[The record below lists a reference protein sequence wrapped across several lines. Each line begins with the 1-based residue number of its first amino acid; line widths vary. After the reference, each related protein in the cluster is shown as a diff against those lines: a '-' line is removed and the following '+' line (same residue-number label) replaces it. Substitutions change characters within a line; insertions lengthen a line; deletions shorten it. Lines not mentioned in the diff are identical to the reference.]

1 MKITLRIIL
10 FLLISIADLNSQ
22 TLDATLVELN
32 FAGDSEPKNITKG
45 QTKIYFSADDGYRGR
60 ELWVHNTLTNKTH
73 IVKDINPYGSG
84 INNPLFYIVGDI
96 LYFTAN
102 DGVHGKELWKSD
114 GTESGTY
121 MLKDINTTGD
131 RWEDEIIGG
140 MVANL
145 IYYNGSILFSADDK
159 VNGQELWIT
168 DGTPEGTNLL
178 KDIFVGPESS
188 APFASFVFNNYVYFA
203 CNDEVHGRELWKTD
217 GTAAGTQL
225 LKDINPG
232 SGIGYHGGH
241 KFIIFNNNFYF
252 FGTDGGNKPGLW
264 KSDGTTAGTQ
274 FVKNLNPNGLSS
286 ASEMNGSVTS
296 SYFVFV
302 GFTNTTGEELWKSD
316 GTSAGTIMLKDI
328 NPLAY
333 SGLSNE
339 DTEFVTFNN
348 KVFFTAQNSIY
359 DEELWSTDG
368 TTNGTQLVKDI
379 YPGSYGSSLSK
390 LTLAN
395 NYLIFTARD
404 NIANPYSLWRSDGT
418 SNGTFEIKRIDL
430 SYNPDLNFVPFNNYV
445 YFQGGF
451 GSLNGSELMKTDGTD
466 SGTQVVHDV
475 NHVLGSYERSYQVFN
490 DKIVFV
496 GSDGF
501 NGSEPFISDGTTNG
515 TKMIKNIN
523 PTSFSIPMSND
534 SKTFFAKAGN
544 NLFFRATNGT
554 NGYEIFKTDGTE
566 AGTIMLKDIAAGTA
580 SSIRKETLF
589 MTLNNTV
596 FFQAND
602 QIHGE
607 ELWRSDGTENG
618 TYLLKDINPGTANG
632 VVGNNLHY
640 NNLNNSNLLFSRYSS
655 HRNYG
660 ILNGYLYFVAHD
672 GVEYSI
678 WKTDGTTAGTTKAIT
693 MPLPSS
699 NMPEIIDVANGKI
712 FFTVVVN
719 NPTSGN
725 DTLWSTDGTQA
736 GTVLLS
742 RWTNTSSYRFSW
754 TAVVN
759 DQLYFSSDGIN
770 GYSIMKSD
778 GTVNGTISV
787 IDNLPLRNQE
797 FTSFMSC
804 GNYIYFSFFVQ
815 NQINNHQLWRTDGT
829 PTGTSFIEAQ
839 EGGGSCTCLQN
850 NFFFTKN
857 LGASPYD
864 NKIWHINNNMQ
875 QSNVLQIN
883 VTDADNLI
891 QSSGVRINQLIG
903 LNNRLGFEGI
913 TKESGNEL
921 YFADIQN
928 ILNLK
933 DFDNENN
940 LSNKIKIYPNPSN
953 GLVSIWTYDNSKIK
967 DIEIYNLLG
976 NKMHYSKD
984 NLISD
989 SLDLSNLSSGV
1000 YLIKVKT
1007 ENYIETKKIILK

>member
-22 TLDATLVELN
+22 TLNATLVELN
-32 FAGDSEPKNITKG
+32 FAENSEPKNITKG
-45 QTKIYFSADDGYRGR
+45 LTKIYFSADDGFRGR

-73 IVKDINPYGSG
+73 IVKDINPYSSS
-84 INNPLFYIVGDI
+84 INNSLFYIVGDI

-102 DGVHGKELWKSD
+102 DGVHGKELWRSD

-145 IYYNGSILFSADDK
+145 IYYNGYILFSADDK

-178 KDIFVGPESS
+178 KDILVGPESS

-286 ASEMNGSVTS
+286 ASEMTGSVTS
-296 SYFVFV
+296 TYFVFV

-333 SGLSNE
+333 SGLSSE
-339 DTEFVTFNN
+339 DTEFVTFND
-348 KVFFTAQNSIY
+348 KVFFTAENSTY
-359 DEELWSTDG
+359 GEELWSTDG
-368 TTNGTQLVKDI
+368 TTNGTQIVKDI
-379 YPGSYGSSLSK
+379 FPGNYGSTPFK

-395 NYLIFTARD
+395 NYLIFSARESLGG
-404 NIANPYSLWRSDGT
+404 IYSLWRSDGT
-418 SNGTFEIKRIDL
+418 SNGTYEIKRIDL
-430 SYNPDLNFVPFNNYV
+430 SYNPDLNFVPFNNSV

-451 GSLNGSELMKTDGTD
+451 NNLNGAELMKTDGTNN
-466 SGTQVVHDV
+466 GTQVVHDI
-475 NHVLGSYERSYQVFN
+475 NHVIGSYERSYQVLN
-490 DKIVFV
+490 DKLVFV
-496 GSDGF
+496 GNDGL
-501 NGSEPFISDGTTNG
+501 NGFEPFISDGTING
-515 TKMIKNIN
+515 TRMIKNIN
-523 PTSFSIPMSND
+523 PSSSSIPASLD

-566 AGTIMLKDIAAGTA
+566 AGTVMLKDIAVGSAN
-580 SSIRKETLF
+580 SIRKETFF
-589 MTLNNTV
+589 MTLNNIV
-596 FFQAND
+596 LFEAND

-618 TYLLKDINPGTANG
+618 TYLLKDINPGANHG
-632 VVGNNLHY
+632 VTQSNLYY
-640 NNLNNSNLLFSRYSS
+640 NNFNDSNSFIASQRS
-655 HRNYG
+655 YG
-660 ILNGYLYFVAHD
+660 FLNGYLYFVAND

-678 WKTDGTTAGTTKAIT
+678 WKTDGTTGGTTKAVT
-693 MPLPSS
+693 MPVATTT
-699 NMPEIIDVANGKI
+699 MPQIIDSANGKI
-712 FFTVVVN
+712 FFTSRVN
-719 NPTSGN
+719 NPGGG
-725 DTLWSTDGTQA
+725 DIALWATDGTQA
-736 GTVLLS
+736 GTVRLLTS
-742 RWTNTSSYRFSW
+742 LTTSAFQFRWATVHN
-754 TAVVN
+754 N
-759 DQLYFSSDGIN
+759 ELYFTSYGSN
-770 GYSIMKSD
+770 RYSLMKSN
-778 GTVNGTISV
+778 GTVEGTITLVS
-787 IDNLPLRNQE
+787 NLPVHSD
-797 FTSFMSC
+797 FKSIKPC
-804 GNYIYFSFFVQ
+804 GNYLYFTFDNVGQ
-815 NQINNHQLWRTDGT
+815 ELTQQLWRTDGT
-829 PTGTSFIEAQ
+829 PDGTSFIEQIKAQ
-839 EGGGSCTCLQN
+839 GSCTCVQN
-850 NFFFTKN
+850 NYFFTKN
-857 LGASPYD
+857 FSSSSD
-864 NKIWHINNNMQ
+864 KIWYINDTMQ
-875 QSNVLQIN
+875 QSHALQIN
-883 VTDADNLI
+883 IPDSDNNFVE
-891 QSSGVRINQLIG
+891 SSDLAFNQLISF
-903 LNNRLGFEGI
+903 NNSLAFEGF
-913 TKESGNEL
+913 TKESWNEL

-928 ILNLK
+928 VLNLK

-940 LSNKIKIYPNPSN
+940 LSNKIKIYPNPS
-953 GLVSIWTYDNSKIK
+953 GGRVSIWTYDNSKIK
-967 DIEIYNLLG
+967 GIDIYDLLG
-976 NKMHYSKD
+976 NKLHYSKD

-989 SLDLSNLSSGV
+989 SLDLSNLSSGI